1 MNGALLASGSGG
13 TLSSGVTA
21 AMSVITSVMDAI
33 VGNPILLACFCMSL
47 IGLAVGALR
56 SMKH

>member
-1 MNGALLASGSGG
+1 MGGTVLASGGG
-13 TLSSGVTA
+13 SLSSGVTA

-33 VGNPILLACFCMSL
+33 TGNPILLACFCMSL

>member
-1 MNGALLASGSGG
+1 MGGAVLADG
-13 TLSSGVTA
+13 TLASGVTA

-33 VGNPILLACFCMSL
+33 TGNSILLACFCMSL

-56 SMKH
+56 SMQH

>member
-33 VGNPILLACFCMSL
+33 TGNSILLACFCMSL